1 MQSVLALRARPG
13 GAEEIVRRY
22 GELAVFEHAARV
34 RGFRWGRLLVSRDE
48 PDELLV
54 IAAWESLDAYD
65 EWLASPVRA
74 ELSRELEPLLDGEP
88 RVSRWGVAF
97 ETRPR

>member
-1 MQSVLALRARPG
+1 MLLLRARPG
-13 GAEEIVRRY
+13 GAAEIVRRY
-22 GELAVFEHAARV
+22 GELGVFEHAARV
-34 RGFRWGRLLVSRDE
+34 VGFRSARLLMSSDE

-54 IAAWESLDAYD
+54 IAEWESLDAYD
-65 EWLASPVRA
+65 DWLASPVRA

-97 ETRPR
+97 DSRPG